1 MINYNDKCMRRT
13 ERCPLSSPS
22 ISPPDGD
29 VVMYRSAYWLHSHPL
44 LNFGCERDNLMPPRA
59 EIPPRVVQLFTR
71 LCLYQ
76 RYYPAYLFVLP
87 QCSHRNDGRTT
98 RTLGHPS
105 FGFLDVHVRLWKFN
119 GFGRLEDAQ
128 ID

>member
-1 MINYNDKCMRRT
+1 
-13 ERCPLSSPS
+13 
-22 ISPPDGD
+22 
-29 VVMYRSAYWLHSHPL
+29 
-44 LNFGCERDNLMPPRA
+44 MPPRA

-71 LCLYQ
+71 LRLYQ

-87 QCSHRNDGRTT
+87 QCSHRNGGRTT

-105 FGFLDVHVRLWKFN
+105 FGFLDVHAGLWKFN

>member
-44 LNFGCERDNLMPPRA
+44 LNFGCERDNLMPPCT
-59 EIPPRVVQLFTR
+59 EIPPQVVQPFTR
-71 LCLYQ
+71 LRLYQ
-76 RYYPAYLFVLP
+76 RYYPAYLFVLS
-87 QCSHRNDGRTT
+87 QCSHCNGGHTT
-98 RTLGHPS
+98 RTLGPPPLS
-105 FGFLDVHVRLWKFN
+105 CLTS
-119 GFGRLEDAQ
+119 
-128 ID
+128 I